1 MKTLLFELKNREIK
15 MHQKIRND
23 EFEF

>member
-1 MKTLLFELKNREIK
+1 MKTLLFELKNREII